1 MAAIHTHRVTS
12 AATFNR
18 DIMPDPFV

>member
-1 MAAIHTHRVTS
+1 MDAIHTHRVTS